1 MAPED
6 RVKQFAEALSTA
18 SSVRGRDAALRAAR
32 QVIIAQCLVAIGR
45 DTHPGGAIAAVI
57 REAAQTGDRQ
67 SRRVCALL
75 IVHALGVPGLIPPS
89 ASADVCALAESGIR
103 SVLHRCGTRGG
114 DQDPQSLAGF
124 GMAPAPP
131 KLERGRTTGKMWSR
145 SCARGCGRCVR

>member
-103 SVLHRCGTRGG
+103 SVLHRCGY
-114 DQDPQSLAGF
+114 PFAGSATEK
-124 GMAPAPP
+124 MAV
-131 KLERGRTTGKMWSR
+131 LERLHRTIGELMQPLEPTFPNWQGLY
-145 SCARGCGRCVR
+145 AG